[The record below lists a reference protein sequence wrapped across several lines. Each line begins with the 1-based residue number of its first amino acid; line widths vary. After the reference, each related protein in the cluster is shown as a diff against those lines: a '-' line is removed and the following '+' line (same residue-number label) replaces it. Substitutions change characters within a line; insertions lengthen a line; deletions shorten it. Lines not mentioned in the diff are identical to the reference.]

1 MTKQELE
8 LKLETLQK
16 LLDEQNASA
25 NAHRDQIQELQ
36 KQLKDINKPKLT
48 PLQFD
53 ELTELVEH
61 GIGEFDFDDLD
72 NYSID
77 YGIDYDNRVT
87 CESFCFD
94 NVDEV
99 ARVICDK
106 VYTMFTEAECPNED
120 DNQKNQD

>member
-1 MTKQELE
+1 MTKEELQV
-8 LKLETLQK
+8 KLETLQK
-16 LLDEQNASA
+16 LLDEQNSSA
-25 NAHRDQIQELQ
+25 NAYRDQIQELK

-94 NVDEV
+94 NVDEL
-99 ARVICDK
+99 ARVICEK
-106 VYTMFTEAECPNED
+106 VYTMFAEANED
-120 DNQKNQD
+120 TNEENQD